1 MDPNERIAEIA
12 DLPLKHLE
20 RRFAELSA
28 AMTAAGDQAETFVND
43 AVTEDEKYAQ
53 LIIMV
58 HSRGIATALEIAA
71 TEVGTARSVLEQA
84 LGELRE
90 EN

>member
-1 MDPNERIAEIA
+1 
-12 DLPLKHLE
+12 
-20 RRFAELSA
+20 
-28 AMTAAGDQAETFVND
+28 
-43 AVTEDEKYAQ
+43 
-53 LIIMV
+53 MV